1 MRGKCKFKPRLKGE
15 IFMEFTIVNILIL
28 LIFIYLLYTIIK
40 LSSRVKDLEH
50 KLKQASIQMEL
61 PENPIN
67 NELRQLLKEGN
78 DVKAIKKVR
87 ETLGLSL
94 VEAKQ
99 YVDALKLED
108 K

>member
-1 MRGKCKFKPRLKGE
+1 
-15 IFMEFTIVNILIL
+15 MEFTIVNILIL